1 MLSNNNNCCITIKLS
16 YTMVKKMNKKITF
29 VLVLAL
35 AAFLVMG
42 SASAGLFDFL
52 GGGEDTVKIGY
63 LPSDHD
69 AALFV
74 ADAQGLYKDKGIN
87 TELVQFNNGGDLM
100 TAMASGD
107 VDVGYVGISPVLSSV
122 SAGVPVK
129 IISAA
134 QVEGSGIVVTNDSHI
149 DDAKDLAGKT
159 VATPGEASIQHVLLA
174 AYLKANGMSLDDVN
188 ESAMKV
194 PSINDALKTGNLP
207 AAITFQPYVS
217 LGETDANIHKLADSS
232 EIVPGHP
239 CCVVVASDDFLNKS
253 ADKAKDIVAIHKE
266 ATVFINKNIE
276 DGKTEE
282 IVKLLPE
289 DIVADPAAEAE
300 SLESFPFIF
309 GLSNEYKA
317 NVDVFQQLEV
327 DLGILNQTVSQEDL
341 YWEA

>member
-1 MLSNNNNCCITIKLS
+1 
-16 YTMVKKMNKKITF
+16 MNKKITF

-52 GGGEDTVKIGY
+52 GGDSGNTVKIGY

-74 ADAQGLYKDKGIN
+74 ADAQGLYKNKGIE

-107 VDVGYVGISPVLSSV
+107 VDVGYVGIAPVLSSI

-129 IISAA
+129 VISAA
-134 QVEGSGIVVTNDSHI
+134 QTEGSGIIVNDQAGISN
-149 DDAKDLAGKT
+149 AQDLKGKT
-159 VATPGEASIQHVLLA
+159 IATPGDASIQHVLLA
-174 AYLKANGMSLDDVN
+174 SYLEDNGMSLDDIN

-217 LGETDANIHKLADSS
+217 LGTTDDGIKELVDSS
-232 EIVPGHP
+232 EILPGHP
-239 CCVVVASDDFLNKS
+239 CCVVVASDDFLKNHK
-253 ADKAKDIVAIHKE
+253 DTAKDIVAIHKN
-266 ATVFINKNIE
+266 ATDFINEKVSS
-276 DGKTEE
+276 GKTAEV
-282 IVKLLPE
+282 VKLLPE
-289 DIVADPAAEAE
+289 DIVADPAAEAD
-300 SLESFPFIF
+300 SLQSFPFIS
-309 GLSNEYKA
+309 GLDTLYKA
-317 NVDVFQQLEV
+317 DVDAFQELEV
-327 DLGILNQTVSQEDL
+327 DLGILNKTISQEDL